1 MKLKFILFA
10 PGYLKAQ
17 SRLSQQSKKALIAAC
32 MVILDHEDAYD
43 AQEFV
48 WSTLCDYADSV
59 HRMSM
64 QMSDKAKIMSLQVM
78 MQLDEANDDDDDDYA
93 DEENDDDHCNDD
105 GDDDN
110 GVSIGDGDG
119 DDDDDDD
126 DGGDDI

>member
-1 MKLKFILFA
+1 
-10 PGYLKAQ
+10 
-17 SRLSQQSKKALIAAC
+17 

-78 MQLDEANDDDDDDYA
+78 MQLDEANDDDDDDDDYA

>member
-1 MKLKFILFA
+1 
-10 PGYLKAQ
+10 
-17 SRLSQQSKKALIAAC
+17 

-78 MQLDEANDDDDDDYA
+78 MQLDEANDDDDDYA

-126 DGGDDI
+126 DGSKSQILSMNAPLILESL

>member
-1 MKLKFILFA
+1 
-10 PGYLKAQ
+10 
-17 SRLSQQSKKALIAAC
+17 

-78 MQLDEANDDDDDDYA
+78 MQLDEANDDDDDDDYA

-110 GVSIGDGDG
+110 GVSSGDGDG

>member
-1 MKLKFILFA
+1 
-10 PGYLKAQ
+10 
-17 SRLSQQSKKALIAAC
+17 

-78 MQLDEANDDDDDDYA
+78 MQLDEANDDDDDDDYA

>member
-17 SRLSQQSKKALIAAC
+17 SRLSQQSKTALIAAC
-32 MVILDHEDAYD
+32 MEILDHEDAYD

-59 HRMSM
+59 HRRSM

>member
-1 MKLKFILFA
+1 
-10 PGYLKAQ
+10 
-17 SRLSQQSKKALIAAC
+17 

-78 MQLDEANDDDDDDYA
+78 MQLDEANDDDDDDDDDYA